1 MCLSFVSHAL
11 RIRRPSLEFQAVR
24 RGLRIRGSNRGEPLR
39 AVPLPHARGS
49 PRNERGGSGARS
61 ARRRPGTHGCEG
73 RASRA
78 RPDVDVRTAADEA
91 RRQSS
96 PTTIG
101 DDSTWV
107 GRAGDVRG
115 KGGLAEVVRVL
126 HRDDE
131 RTTPRR
137 SEFGAG
143 PGPSRRWG
151 GGAARAD
158 GRAMGPFARTKAQRA
173 PGGKAPPDRT
183 RLKIGP

>member
-1 MCLSFVSHAL
+1 M
-11 RIRRPSLEFQAVR
+11 RRACITRSPWR
-24 RGLRIRGSNRGEPLR
+24 RCAGPQQTKLDNTRG
-39 AVPLPHARGS
+39 
-49 PRNERGGSGARS
+49 
-61 ARRRPGTHGCEG
+61 
-73 RASRA
+73 
-78 RPDVDVRTAADEA
+78 
-91 RRQSS
+91 

-107 GRAGDVRG
+107 GKAGDVRG
-115 KGGLAEVVRVL
+115 KGGFAEVVRVL